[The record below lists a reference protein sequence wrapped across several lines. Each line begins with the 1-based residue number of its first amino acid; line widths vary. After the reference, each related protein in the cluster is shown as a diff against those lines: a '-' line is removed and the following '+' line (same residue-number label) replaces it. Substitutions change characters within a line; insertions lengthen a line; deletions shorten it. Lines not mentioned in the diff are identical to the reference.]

1 MESHSAIVGCLPHE
15 CDGIVRK
22 AGPIV
27 VAMSPLK
34 TFMLAFVPL
43 DFRPYTFVLRAW
55 IWHSLVPKMKSGR
68 HHTRVENG
76 GFLYLRGPC

>member
-22 AGPIV
+22 AGLIV

-43 DFRPYTFVLRAW
+43 DARPYTFVLRAW
-55 IWHSLVPKMKSGR
+55 I
-68 HHTRVENG
+68 
-76 GFLYLRGPC
+76 